1 MAIDAVTSGVVAA
14 TTGAVD
20 GPKVAHDS
28 QAAVVVGKLAAA
40 QPARSESHAAVQ
52 AAVKQIDSYLRS
64 AGREVEFHVDEA
76 TGTTVVTVRETATG
90 TVIRQIPNDEV
101 LQLARHIDSG
111 SHALLDLTV

>member
-14 TTGAVD
+14 TGAVD
-20 GPKVAHDS
+20 GSKAAQNS

-40 QPARSESHAAVQ
+40 QPARAESHAVVH
-52 AAVKQIDSYLRS
+52 AAVKQIDSYLKS
-64 AGREVEFHVDEA
+64 AGREVAFHVDDA

-90 TVIRQIPNDEV
+90 TVIRQIPNEEV